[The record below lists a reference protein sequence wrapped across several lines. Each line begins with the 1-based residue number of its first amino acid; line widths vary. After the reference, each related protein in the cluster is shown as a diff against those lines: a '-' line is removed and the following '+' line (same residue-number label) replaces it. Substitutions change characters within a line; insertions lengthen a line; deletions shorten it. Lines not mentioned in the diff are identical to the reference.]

1 MPGKKKRGGRK
12 KKGGARELVEPD
24 DPYMQMK
31 GEELDLHIQN
41 LREALGTAK

>member
-1 MPGKKKRGGRK
+1 MPGKKKNRGRK